1 MDKQPLTPIEQKIG
15 YVFQYRPT
23 LVKALTHPSAQRDF
37 NWELLET
44 LGDAVL
50 DLVAVVW
57 ILETYREEI
66 TVTPGFMTQ
75 IRSLLVCNRSL
86 ARFARDLGLQY
97 LIHTGGKEHLRYR
110 SAVLAAAFE
119 ALVGAVY
126 FDALEHTR
134 MHPLDLVRA
143 FVDPLFQQRV
153 AESHEAK
160 VLIEK
165 ARQKTA
171 AALAARPI

>member
-1 MDKQPLTPIEQKIG
+1 MGKQPFTPIEKKID

-23 LVKALTHPSAQRDF
+23 LIKALTHPSVQHDF
-37 NWELLET
+37 NWQLLET

-50 DLVAVVW
+50 DLASVVW
-57 ILETYREEI
+57 VLETYREEI
-66 TVTPGFMTQ
+66 IVTPAFATQ

-97 LIHTGGKEHLRYR
+97 QIHTGGKDRLRYR
-110 SAVLAAAFE
+110 NNVLADAFE

-143 FVDPLFQQRV
+143 FVDPLFRQRV

-160 VLIEK
+160 ELVEA

-171 AALAARPI
+171 AKLAARPF

>member
-1 MDKQPLTPIEQKIG
+1 MRRQLSTPIEQKIG

-23 LVKALTHPSAQRDF
+23 LVKALTHPAAQRDF

-44 LGDAVL
+44 FGDAVL
-50 DLVAVVW
+50 DLTAAVW
-57 ILETYREEI
+57 ILETYREALI
-66 TVTPGFMTQ
+66 ITPGFVTQ
-75 IRSLLVCNRSL
+75 IRSLLVCNHSL
-86 ARFARDLGLQY
+86 ARFARELELPY
-97 LIHTGGKEHLRYR
+97 MIHTGGKEHLRYR
-110 SAVLAAAFE
+110 SAVLADAFE

-126 FDALEHTR
+126 FDALEHTDI
-134 MHPLDLVRA
+134 HPLDLVRA

-153 AESHEAK
+153 VESHEAQ

-165 ARQKTA
+165 ARQKTV

>member
-1 MDKQPLTPIEQKIG
+1 MHRQPTPSIEEEIG

-23 LVKALTHPSAQRDF
+23 LVRALTHPSAQRDF

-50 DLVAVVW
+50 DLAAVVW
-57 ILETYREEI
+57 ILATYREAVAI
-66 TVTPGFMTQ
+66 TPGFLTQ
-75 IRSLLVCNRSL
+75 IRSLLVCNHSL

-97 LIHTGGKEHLRYR
+97 LIHTGGKEQLRYR
-110 SAVLAAAFE
+110 SSVLADAFE

-126 FDALEHTR
+126 FDTLKHTTL
-134 MHPLDLVRA
+134 HPLSQVRA

-153 AESHEAK
+153 AESHAAK
-160 VLIEK
+160 VLLAE

-171 AALAARPI
+171 AVKR